1 MSLLADDI
9 ILYIGSLK
17 DKQKTEL
24 ISELSKVAVYI
35 VNIQKSVAFLYTNSE
50 ICKKKSISFII
61 ASKQ

>member
-35 VNIQKSVAFLYTNSE
+35 VNTQKSIAFLYINNE
-50 ICKKKSISFII
+50 ICKKKSISFTI